1 MRGFA
6 DLLLIFPGAA
16 STNQSLHARPGL
28 TWQESAATDDWRL
41 LCASGPSSVNDL
53 HTHSEGSEWLVWCL
67 GEITGYRDRTK
78 GTVECL
84 ADFTSD
90 LQNGAARPEKL
101 NGHFLL
107 CGWNKAERQ
116 WHFWTDRFGTLHA
129 YQAKDHTRSAIG
141 TFSPAVAQAASQR
154 HLDWRGLAGF
164 FAFGFFPQD
173 RTYFEDVK
181 ILRPASHYIFD
192 KQGQLLRE
200 SRYWQWSHE
209 PNARRSYADTVAEF
223 ADIFG
228 RVIDEQTYPGRV
240 AMPIS
245 GGLDSRS
252 TIAAL
257 NGHGHTPSVEDR
269 LWSYSYGY
277 TANSVETNIARRI
290 AAAQT
295 LPFQSFIIQPY
306 LFDKMDLVLASV
318 EGFQDVTQCRQAAVV
333 DEISQQADYLIAAHW
348 GDVWLDDMGLAD
360 DAQPARGPEQIARH
374 ALHRITKGGRRW
386 LLEQLCRP
394 HLKGDLDNCL
404 PTMVDEE
411 LGRVAHIADPDFR
424 IKAFKTDQWSFRWT
438 MSSLRMYQAAA
449 FPRLPFFDTRLTDF
463 FCTVPTKYVA
473 KRQLQID
480 YLKRFAPALAR
491 ITWQAY
497 DTNLFWQRHFNSWLL
512 PKRAFKKVGRL
523 VARRQQPER
532 NWEVQFLS
540 ESGRRELA
548 RWLLDSKL
556 KLHEFVPA
564 REVQTLLENFYAAPF
579 EQKRGYTVSMLLT
592 FSAWLERYG

>member
-1 MRGFA
+1 
-6 DLLLIFPGAA
+6 
-16 STNQSLHARPGL
+16 
-28 TWQESAATDDWRL
+28 
-41 LCASGPSSVNDL
+41 
-53 HTHSEGSEWLVWCL
+53 
-67 GEITGYRDRTK
+67 
-78 GTVECL
+78 
-84 ADFTSD
+84 
-90 LQNGAARPEKL
+90 LQNGAAQPEKL

-107 CGWNKAERQ
+107 CGWNTAERQ
-116 WHFWTDRFGTLHA
+116 WHFWTDRFGTFHA
-129 YQAKDHTRSAIG
+129 YRSQDGARSAIG

-173 RTYFEDVK
+173 RTYFEDVR

-192 KQGQLLRE
+192 KHGQPLGE
-200 SRYWQWSHE
+200 TRYWQWSHE
-209 PNARRSYADTVAEF
+209 PNASRSYDDTVAEF

-240 AMPIS
+240 AVPIS

-257 NGHGHTPSVEDR
+257 NGHGHTLSAEDR

-306 LFDKMDLVLASV
+306 LFDKMDLVLGSV

-348 GDVWLDDMGLAD
+348 GDVWLDDMGLAAD
-360 DAQPARGPEQIARH
+360 VQPAPGPEQIARH
-374 ALHRITKGGRRW
+374 AMQRITKGGGRW
-386 LLEQLCRP
+386 LLEQICRP
-394 HLKGDLDNCL
+394 QLKGELDNCL
-404 PTMVDEE
+404 PTMVNEE
-411 LGRVAHIADPDFR
+411 LSRVAHIADPDFR

-438 MSSLRMYQAAA
+438 MASLRMYQAAA
-449 FPRLPFFDTRLTDF
+449 FPRLPFFDTRLSDF

-497 DTNLFWQRHFNSWLL
+497 DSNLFWQRHFNSWLL

-523 VARRQQPER
+523 AARSQQQPQR

-540 ESGRRELA
+540 DSGRRELT
-548 RWLLDSKL
+548 RWLLESKL

-564 REVQTLLENFYAAPF
+564 REVQTLLEHFYAEPF
-579 EQKRGYTVSMLLT
+579 KQKRGYTVSMLLT